1 MSSFFSSLLCLRV
14 CGGVFYDPLAVTM
27 CTDKTE
33 AYFICV
39 FDVQRDFYCLIR
51 RARRSKRHG
60 VMDVAVITVSN
71 MELNVLLG
79 IW

>member
-1 MSSFFSSLLCLRV
+1 MFAGVRGCVLRPASRYNV
-14 CGGVFYDPLAVTM
+14 HGQNRSVFH
-27 CTDKTE
+27 
-33 AYFICV
+33 CV

-71 MELNVLLG
+71 MELNALLG